1 MYCGSNK
8 TALSSQKQIA
18 EALLRL
24 MADHP
29 YADISVSSLCREAG
43 ISRQTFYS
51 LFTSRENVVVF
62 TLQANYCY
70 APSEALSRGGEGEKS
85 GGLRALCR
93 GYAAYILQNRD
104 FLRMMV
110 KNRIDYLLYD
120 SISEALGACECFLP
134 GVDSRVRPYAVSF
147 YAGGISSV
155 ARTYAREGCAAT
167 EKELEQLLYLLLSG
181 SLL

>member
-51 LFTSRENVVVF
+51 LFTSRENVVVY
-62 TLQANYCY
+62 TLQEKYGYTPEQPEEEEDC
-70 APSEALSRGGEGEKS
+70 SALHR
-85 GGLRALCR
+85 LCR
-93 GYAAYILQNRD
+93 GYGNYIVNNRSFLQVLVDNG
-104 FLRMMV
+104 
-110 KNRIDYLLYD
+110 IDYLLYD
-120 SISEALGACECFLP
+120 SIADALSSCSCFMPDLP
-134 GVDSRVRPYAVSF
+134 DERRQFAADY
-147 YAGGISSV
+147 YAGGITGV
-155 ARTYAREGCAAT
+155 AKRYARLGCRIT
-167 EKELEQLLYLLLSG
+167 EAELEDILYQLLSG
-181 SLL
+181 SLFS